1 MRKRQAPVLIPC
13 LGGETARDSCHAL
26 KPSAS
31 SDVNAGSNEFEERS
45 MSGKRKKKVAVWSVI
60 VLVVAIVATLVA
72 MKAAGKKQEVKLPVK
87 VGKAEVADIQVKV
100 TEVGNVQPE
109 VKVDVKS
116 VVSGKVTEIFHRD
129 GDSVKRGEMLAR
141 IEPDLNQA
149 QSIADVKN
157 ALTASKIRYDQAKK
171 NYESDHSLFESGLL
185 AGKQNRDSEAEY
197 LSARQEYE
205 KTEEKYNIVER
216 SGIPIAQA
224 ANKFQGSNVVS
235 PMDGVLLTKNVEI
248 GDTITSGVSSFNA
261 GTVLFS
267 VADVSKMIVKAGVNE
282 VDIGKIRVGMPVKV
296 TLDAYSKI
304 AFAGRIDRIAPAV
317 RIDDK
322 VRVFDVEIRLD
333 AQGRE
338 LRSGMTANIEVNGER
353 KDKVLT
359 VPVESV
365 FQRDGVE
372 LVFVKKN
379 LDPNTVPTKA
389 VKKEGVAPDKDGWKQ
404 FFEKRTIVT
413 GLSDNARVEVVKG
426 LKTGEEVAL
435 EDPTLPADKK
445 KDENDD

>member
-1 MRKRQAPVLIPC
+1 
-13 LGGETARDSCHAL
+13 
-26 KPSAS
+26 
-31 SDVNAGSNEFEERS
+31 
-45 MSGKRKKKVAVWSVI
+45 MSGKRKKKLAVWSII
-60 VLVVAIVATLVA
+60 VLAVAIVTTFVA
-72 MKAAGKKQEVKLPVK
+72 MKAGGKKPEAKLPVK

-116 VVSGKVTEIFHRD
+116 VVSGKVVEILHRD
-129 GDSVKRGEMLAR
+129 GDSVKRGETLAR
-141 IEPDLNQA
+141 IEPDMNQA

-185 AGKQNRDSEAEY
+185 AGKQNRDSEAEF
-197 LSARQEYE
+197 LAAKQEYE

-224 ANKFQGSNVVS
+224 ANKFQGSNVVA
-235 PMDGVLLTKNVEI
+235 PMDGIVLTKNVEI

-282 VDIGKIRVGMPVKV
+282 VDIGKVRVGMPVKV
-296 TLDAYSKI
+296 TLDAYQKVS
-304 AFAGRIDRIAPAV
+304 FAGRVDRIAPAV
-317 RIDDK
+317 RLDDK

-338 LRSGMTANIEVNGER
+338 LRSGMTANIEMTGE
-353 KDKVLT
+353 KKTKVLT

-365 FQRDGVE
+365 FQRDEGEIVY
-372 LVFVKKN
+372 VKKT
-379 LDPNTVPTKA
+379 LDPKA
-389 VKKEGVAPDKDGWKQ
+389 MAEASKKPKDEGKIDKDAWKK
-404 FFEKRTIVT
+404 FFEKRVVVT
-413 GLSDNARVEVVKG
+413 GLSDNAHVEILKG
-426 LKTGEEVAL
+426 LKAGEEIAL
-435 EDPTLPADKK
+435 EDPTLPNDKK
-445 KDENDD
+445 KDNDD